1 MYEYQ
6 PIYKGVKLNIAVN
19 YMDNLMFVDQLGLL
33 GCKQQK
39 SIPPLILSMRDIY

>member
-6 PIYKGVKLNIAVN
+6 PIYKGVKWNIEVN
-19 YMDNLMFVDQLGLL
+19 YMDNLTFVDQLGLF

-39 SIPPLILSMRDIY
+39 PISPLY